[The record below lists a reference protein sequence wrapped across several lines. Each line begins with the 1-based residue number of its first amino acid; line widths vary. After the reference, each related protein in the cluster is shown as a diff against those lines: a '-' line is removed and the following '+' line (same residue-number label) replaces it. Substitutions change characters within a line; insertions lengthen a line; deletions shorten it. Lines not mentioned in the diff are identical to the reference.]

1 MAQEQSRP
9 PGPAPDL
16 RETRRSLPIALL
28 HAREVVMA
36 PIREILAASGISEQ
50 RWRVLR
56 VLEAGGPMEQG
67 AVAAEACLQLP
78 SLTRMIRA
86 MEAEGL
92 LTRRTDPRDR
102 RRVIVAIAAAG
113 SAVILDHADESNA
126 ILRSFEDKLGCEQ
139 IEALLDL
146 LEKLHNLP
154 RRM

>member
-1 MAQEQSRP
+1 
-9 PGPAPDL
+9 
-16 RETRRSLPIALL
+16 
-28 HAREVVMA
+28 
-36 PIREILAASGISEQ
+36 
-50 RWRVLR
+50 
-56 VLEAGGPMEQG
+56 MEQG

-102 RRVIVAIAAAG
+102 RRVIVASAAAG
-113 SAVILDHADESNA
+113 SAVIFDHADESNA

-146 LEKLHNLP
+146 LEKLHDLP